1 MGRVSEVIA
10 FVSVCVLVSVVQHT
24 SISTEFPN
32 NSWRYVA
39 LYAGVTGIIR
49 RADWGNTLTER
60 D

>member
-32 NSWRYVA
+32 NSWRYVEV
-39 LYAGVTGIIR
+39 YWGVTEVIR
-49 RADWGNTLTER
+49 GECFDNIRTE
-60 D
+60 